1 MSIVSALLAA
11 PLLFS
16 MPEAPCRGVLNLDTA
31 PPQDLAIG
39 ERLEYE
45 LTLGG
50 AYMGKLELSVGK
62 TRRVDG
68 AMAVPL
74 FGRLRTNAFVS
85 AIRSVEGR
93 YMAMV
98 DPATLLPLGVRVE
111 AKVGDDDRWERVRF
125 TNEGRRAETRYLY
138 RGHEQTR
145 AYGGDHTLL
154 EGMSL
159 LHFARRVPLE
169 PGLVACQDILS
180 TRRVWRVRAEVMGRE
195 TVDTP
200 VGKKSAF
207 RVRTQF
213 RRRRSG
219 SAKRPKAI
227 EIDILLADMPG
238 RPPLAFEMTQNQFK
252 GRANLIRWKPGR
264 KRRRG

>member
-11 PLLFS
+11 PLLLS
-16 MPEAPCRGVLNLDTA
+16 VPEPPCRGVLPLDTEPEA
-31 PPQDLAIG
+31 LAIG

-62 TRRVDG
+62 TRSVEG
-68 AMAVPL
+68 ATAVPL

-85 AIRSVEGR
+85 AIKSVEGR

-98 DPATLLPLGVRVE
+98 NPRTLLPLGVRVE
-111 AKVGDDDRWERVRF
+111 AKVGGDDRWERVRF
-125 TNEGRRAETRYLY
+125 TDEGRRAETRYLY
-138 RGHEQTR
+138 RGHERTR

-200 VGKKSAF
+200 VGKKRAF
-207 RVRTQF
+207 RVRTRF
-213 RRRRSG
+213 LRRRSTAG
-219 SAKRPKAI
+219 KTPRPI
-227 EIDILLADMPG
+227 EIDILIADMPG
-238 RPPLAFEMTQNQFK
+238 HPPLAFEMTQSKFK
-252 GRANLIRWKPGR
+252 GRAHLVRWKPGR
-264 KRRRG
+264 RPS